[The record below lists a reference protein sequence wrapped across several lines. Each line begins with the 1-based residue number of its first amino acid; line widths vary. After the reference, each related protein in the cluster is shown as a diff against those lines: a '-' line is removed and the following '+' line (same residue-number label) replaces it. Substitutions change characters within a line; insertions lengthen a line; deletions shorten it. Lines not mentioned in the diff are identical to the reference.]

1 MIVRMTAMIML
12 MTTQAHNEHCD
23 DADEANHVCVNY
35 GNDDGNDDCIT
46 IMLVVMLTMEVHD
59 EGNAANIILMMM
71 CLMLMTFMATVMMM
85 AVAMVRLIVML
96 MVMMVMSRRA
106 FAMSSGA
113 MVAEHGHRRPRQAER
128 PHRGHL

>member
-1 MIVRMTAMIML
+1 MMML

-23 DADEANHVCVNY
+23 DADEANQVCVNY

-59 EGNAANIILMMM
+59 EGNAAHIILMMIFM
-71 CLMLMTFMATVMMM
+71 MLMTVMVTVMMM
-85 AVAMVRLIVML
+85 VIAMVRLIVML

-106 FAMSSGA
+106 FARGSGA
-113 MVAEHGHRRPRQAER
+113 MVAEHCHRRPRQAER
-128 PHRGHL
+128 PHTGHL

>member
-1 MIVRMTAMIML
+1 MMML

-59 EGNAANIILMMM
+59 EGNAAHIY
-71 CLMLMTFMATVMMM
+71 
-85 AVAMVRLIVML
+85 
-96 MVMMVMSRRA
+96 
-106 FAMSSGA
+106 
-113 MVAEHGHRRPRQAER
+113 
-128 PHRGHL
+128 